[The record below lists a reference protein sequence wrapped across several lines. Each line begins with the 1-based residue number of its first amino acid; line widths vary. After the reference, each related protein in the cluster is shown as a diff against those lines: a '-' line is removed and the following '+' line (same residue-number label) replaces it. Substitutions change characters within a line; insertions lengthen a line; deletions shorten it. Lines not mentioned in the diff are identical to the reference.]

1 MDVLPDRTG
10 FCGIVDMLQQL
21 RLIALT
27 VIALI
32 FSATASADDWPM
44 WRCDAQRTA
53 SSNETLP
60 SGMRLLWSRDFG
72 SRQQAWDDPL
82 NNDLMTYD
90 RIFEPIVM
98 DGRLFVG
105 FNDQDKL
112 TALDAQTGE
121 ELWSFFTEGPVRV
134 PPAGHNGKVYF
145 CSDDGF
151 LYGVDASTGKLHW
164 KLRGGPS
171 AQHAIGNQRIVS
183 AWVAR
188 GGPVI
193 RDETVYFAASIWPFM
208 GTFIYAV
215 DAETGAVQW
224 VNDSTGSQYIK
235 QPHSAPSFAGVAP
248 QGGLVATEEMLLVPG
263 GRSVPAA
270 FDRHT
275 GEFRYFKFNEG
286 GKGTGGSFLAA
297 DEKYFYVHTRL
308 RGTRAFDL
316 KDGATTAFMPNE
328 PVLSAGLV
336 FASAT
341 EKTKTLV
348 RACGS
353 DHKTLWELE
362 VDATGDLIRCGE
374 QLVAAGKQAITAV
387 RLPTDGKSK
396 AATIDWKIPT
406 TGTVQRLLAADEKL
420 FAVTLDG
427 SISCYGLGNVATHHD
442 RKSPNAIAVQQ
453 NISQVAA
460 DVLSAGDAEG
470 YAFWFGS
477 ADDELIDAVAA
488 KSPFVQ
494 LAVVDKNKARVDRLR
509 RRMAAVGL
517 YGRVTSHESEAATF
531 LPPQHVAHMVL
542 VGRDLA
548 ASAAPHAIAEIY
560 KAVRPYGGVMYLLAD
575 QDQAKIAATIEAMK
589 LEQAEVSVAQNGVIV
604 RRVGA
609 LPGSADWTHQYGDI
623 GNTTKSNDSR
633 VKLPLGVLWFG
644 GSSNMDV
651 LPRHGHGPTEQV
663 INGRLFIQGMNS
675 LSARD
680 VYTGRVLWKR
690 EFKNL
695 GTFDVYYDAT
705 YQNAPLDPQY
715 NQVHIPGANG
725 RGTNYVVASDR
736 VYIVEGDT
744 CHALDP
750 ATGETL
756 QDIRLPKD
764 SSGDQKEW
772 GYLGVYQNVLIGGVG
787 FANYQSRGEIAFDG
801 DHGLSKNKAGFGGK
815 SLDRAASMALVGF
828 DRHSGKQ
835 LWKIDAVH
843 SFWHNGI
850 VAGNGRIFCL
860 DRNPKRVEEVLKR
873 RGKASPDTYRILA
886 IDYRTGQ
893 PQWQTNENIFGT
905 WLGYSEEKDALLQAG
920 ASASDRLSDESG
932 TGMAVYSGA
941 DGKVRWQNN
950 SLSYS
955 GPCILHN
962 DLIITN
968 ANSYK
973 ESAGA
978 FNIDNGEQK
987 LIANPLTGELQP
999 WKITRAY
1006 GCNNIIASE
1015 NLLTFRSGAAG
1026 FYDLLT
1032 DSGTGNLGGFKSG
1045 CTSNLVVANGVLNA
1059 PDYTRTCSCSYQ
1071 NQTSLALVHMPEMEM
1086 WTVNIAAA
1094 AADVNSADKPVN
1106 RIGINFGAPGDR
1118 RDPNGLLWLEYPV
1131 VAGESPPLAI
1141 NADSNGKYFRRHGST
1156 MEGHDLPWVLASGI
1170 AGASEIQIGLK
1181 QSEGSQLNSGI
1192 TIEHGSDDAEENE
1205 KGKVDLTSSDLEFVE
1220 DKGTQIVGLRFNKL
1234 NLPRNATIRKA
1245 FIQFTC
1251 DETSKTKTSL
1261 IIAAEKSASADRF
1274 KVDSHDIS
1282 SRDRTASE
1290 VAWQPAAWAKEG
1302 DTGAAQRTPDLS
1314 AIIREV
1320 VSLPD
1325 WKPGNSLAFL
1335 ISGSGKRVA
1344 ESFNGDDKLAPR
1356 LFVETDKAG
1365 GASPSGQARPFRV
1378 RLFFGVPQQA
1388 GLDRSVFDVYL
1399 QDQLVLRDVELD
1411 PDVDASSAA
1420 VHTVDNVMIADSL
1433 RIRLATKEGKP
1444 LISGVELI
1452 STVPKR

>member
-1 MDVLPDRTG
+1 MNATLRKLISA
-10 FCGIVDMLQQL
+10 GIVLWGS
-21 RLIALT
+21 
-27 VIALI
+27 
-32 FSATASADDWPM
+32 FATHADDWPM

-60 SGMRLLWSRDFG
+60 SGMRLLWSRDYG
-72 SRQQAWDDPL
+72 PRQQAWDDPL
-82 NNDLMTYD
+82 NHDLMTYD

-121 ELWSFFTEGPVRV
+121 ELWTFYTEGPVRV
-134 PPAGHNGKVYF
+134 PPAGHKGKVYF

-151 LYGVDASTGKLHW
+151 LYCVEAATGRLHW

-248 QGGLVATEEMLLVPG
+248 QGVLVATDEMLLVPG

-270 FDRHT
+270 FDRNT
-275 GEFRYFKFNEG
+275 GAFRYFKFNEG

-297 DEKYFYVHTRL
+297 DGKHFYVHTRL
-308 RGTRAFDL
+308 RGTRAFEL
-316 KDGATTAFMPNE
+316 KNGTTTAFMPNE
-328 PVLSAGLV
+328 PVLSEGLV
-336 FASAT
+336 YASVH
-341 EKTKTLV
+341 EKNETLV
-348 RACGS
+348 RAYGS
-353 DHKTLWELE
+353 DQKTLWGLD

-374 QLVAAGKQAITAV
+374 HLVAAGKDWITAV
-387 RLPTDGKSK
+387 RLPSDSKSK
-396 AATIDWKIPT
+396 VATVDWKLPA
-406 TGTVQRLLAADEKL
+406 TGAVQRLLAADGKL

-427 SISCYGLGNVATHHD
+427 SSFCYGLGSGETHHA
-442 RKSPNAIAVQQ
+442 RQSPQAIAVQQ
-453 NISQVAA
+453 SVSKVAA
-460 DVLSAGDAEG
+460 AILSAGDAEG

-477 ADDELIDAVAA
+477 ADEELIDAVAA

-494 LAVVDKNKARVDRLR
+494 LAVVDSDKARVDSLR
-509 RRMAAVGL
+509 QRMATAGL
-517 YGRVTSHESEAATF
+517 CGRVTAHQSEAAAF
-531 LPPQHVAHMVL
+531 MPPQHVAHMVF

-548 ASAAPHAIAEIY
+548 ASGDARAIAEMY
-560 KAVRPYGGVMYLLAD
+560 KAVRPYGGVLYLLAD
-575 QDQAKIAATIEAMK
+575 KDQAKIAATVEAMK
-589 LEQAEVSVAQNGVIV
+589 LEQAEVSVTRYGVVV

-609 LPGSADWTHQYGDI
+609 LAGSADWTHQYGDI
-623 GNTTKSNDSR
+623 GNTIKSNDSR

-663 INGRLFIQGMNS
+663 IGGRLFIQGMNN

-705 YQNAPLDPQY
+705 YKDTPLDPQY

-744 CHALDP
+744 CHVLDP

-756 QDIRLPKD
+756 QDIRLPAD

-772 GYLGVYQNVLIGGVG
+772 GYLGVYEDVLIGGLG
-787 FANYQSRGEIAFDG
+787 FANFGTRGGLTFDA
-801 DHGLSKNKAGFGGK
+801 DKGLSKNKAGFGSK
-815 SLDRAASMALVGF
+815 SLDRAASIALVGF
-828 DRHSGKQ
+828 DRHSGEQ

-850 VAGNGRIFCL
+850 VAGNGCIFCL
-860 DRNPKRVEEVLKR
+860 DRNPKRVEEALKR

-886 IDYRTGQ
+886 IDHRTGRQ
-893 PQWQTNENIFGT
+893 QWQISENIFGT
-905 WLGYSEEKDALLQAG
+905 WLGYSEAKDALLQAG

-932 TGMAVYSGA
+932 TGMAVYSGT

-950 SLSYS
+950 SRSYS

-1032 DSGTGNLGGFKSG
+1032 DSGTGNFGGFKSG

-1094 AADVNSADKPVN
+1094 TADMNSADKPVS

-1118 RDPNGLLWLEYPV
+1118 RAPDGLLWLEYPI

-1141 NADSNGKYFRRHGST
+1141 NVDSKAKYFSRHGST
-1156 MEGHDLPWVLASGI
+1156 MEGRDLSWVLASGV
-1170 AGASEIQIGLK
+1170 AGAAEIVVGLK
-1181 QSEGSQLNSGI
+1181 QPTSSQLSSGI
-1192 TIEHGSDDAEENE
+1192 AIDHTIDDAEENE
-1205 KGKVDLTSSDLEFVE
+1205 KGNVDLTSSDLEFVD
-1220 DKGTQIVGLRFNKL
+1220 DKGTQIVGMRFNKL
-1234 NLPRNATIRKA
+1234 DLPRNANIRKA

-1251 DETSKTKTSL
+1251 DESSRPKTSL
-1261 IIAAEKSASADRF
+1261 IIAAEKSANASRF
-1274 KVDSHDIS
+1274 NADSHDIS
-1282 SRDRTASE
+1282 SRDRTAAE
-1290 VAWQPAAWAKEG
+1290 IAWQPAAWSKVGEAG
-1302 DTGAAQRTPDLS
+1302 NAQRTPDLS
-1314 AIIREV
+1314 AMIREV

-1325 WKPGNSLAFL
+1325 WKPGNSIAFVV
-1335 ISGSGKRVA
+1335 SGSGKRVA
-1344 ESFNGDDKLAPR
+1344 EAFDGDDKLAPR
-1356 LFVETDKAG
+1356 LFVETDEADKN
-1365 GASPSGQARPFRV
+1365 SPSGLARQFRV
-1378 RLFFGVPQQA
+1378 RLFFGAPKQA
-1388 GLDRSVFDVYL
+1388 ELGRSVFDVYL
-1399 QDQLVLRDVELD
+1399 QDRLVLRDVELD
-1411 PDVDASSAA
+1411 PDVEASSAA
-1420 VHTVDNVMIADSL
+1420 VYTVDNVTIADDL
-1433 RIRLATKEGKP
+1433 RIRFDAKEGKP
-1444 LISGVELI
+1444 LISGVELTSMDSI
-1452 STVPKR
+1452 R

>member
-1 MDVLPDRTG
+1 MPQGFRT
-10 FCGIVDMLQQL
+10 
-21 RLIALT
+21 LILT
-27 VIALI
+27 T
-32 FSATASADDWPM
+32 ATLLLTCATSRADDWPM
-44 WRCDAQRTA
+44 WRGDAQRTA

-60 SGMRLLWSRDFG
+60 AGMRLLWSRDYG
-72 SRQQAWDDPL
+72 PRQQAWDDPL
-82 NNDLMTYD
+82 NHDLMTYD

-112 TALDAQTGE
+112 VALDAQTGD
-121 ELWSFFTEGPVRV
+121 ELWTFFTEGPVRV
-134 PPAGHNGKVYF
+134 PPAGHNGRVYF

-151 LYGVDASTGKLHW
+151 LYCVDAETGKLHW

-208 GTFIYAV
+208 GTFIYAI
-215 DAETGAVQW
+215 DAETGTIQW

-248 QGGLVATEEMLLVPG
+248 QGVLVATDEMLLVPG

-275 GEFRYFKFNEG
+275 GAFRYFKFNEG

-297 DEKYFYVHTRL
+297 DGKHFYVHTRL
-308 RGTRAFDL
+308 RGTRAFEL
-316 KDGATTAFMPNE
+316 KGGATTAFMPNE
-328 PVLSAGLV
+328 PVLSEGLV
-336 FASAT
+336 YAAVD
-341 EKTKTLV
+341 EKNKTLV
-348 RACGS
+348 RAYGA
-353 DHKTLWELE
+353 DQKTLWELD

-374 QLVAAGKQAITAV
+374 HLVAAGKDSITAV
-387 RLPTDGKSK
+387 RLPAESKSK
-396 AATIDWKIPT
+396 VATIDWKLPA
-406 TGTVQRLLAADEKL
+406 TGNAQRLLAADGKL
-420 FAVTLDG
+420 FTVTLEG
-427 SISCYGLGNVATHHD
+427 SIRCYGLGSGETHHD
-442 RKSPNAIAVQQ
+442 KKSQQPIAVQQ
-453 NISQVAA
+453 SVSMVAA
-460 DVLSAGDAEG
+460 AILSSGDAEG
-470 YAFWFGS
+470 YAFWFDS
-477 ADDELIDAVAA
+477 TDDELIDAVAA
-488 KSPFVQ
+488 NSPFVQ
-494 LAVVDKNKARVDRLR
+494 LAVVDSDKARVGRLR
-509 RRMAAVGL
+509 QRMGAAGL
-517 YGRVTSHESEAATF
+517 CGRVTAHQSEAAAF
-531 LPPQHVAHMVL
+531 MPPQHVAHMVF

-548 ASAAPHAIAEIY
+548 ASSDSRTIAEMY

-575 QDQAKIAATIEAMK
+575 KDQAKIAATVEAMK
-589 LEQAEVSVAQNGVIV
+589 LEQAEVSVTQYGVVV

-623 GNTTKSNDSR
+623 GNTIKSNDSR

-663 INGRLFIQGMNS
+663 IGGRLFIQGTNS

-705 YQNAPLDPQY
+705 YKNTPLDSAY

-725 RGTNYVVASDR
+725 RGTNYVVANDR

-744 CHALDP
+744 CHVLDP
-750 ATGETL
+750 ASGESL
-756 QDIRLPKD
+756 KDIRLPAG

-772 GYLGVYQNVLIGGVG
+772 GYLGVYQDVLIGGLG
-787 FANYQSRGEIAFDG
+787 FANFGTRGGLTFEADK
-801 DHGLSKNKAGFGGK
+801 DLSKNKAGFGSK

-828 DRHSGKQ
+828 DRHTGEQ

-860 DRNPKRVEEVLKR
+860 DRNPKRVEEALKR

-886 IDYRTGQ
+886 IDHRTGQ
-893 PQWQTNENIFGT
+893 QQWQINENIFGT
-905 WLGYSEEKDALLQAG
+905 WLGYSESKDALLQAG

-941 DGKVRWQNN
+941 DGEVRWQNN

-978 FNIDNGEQK
+978 FNIDDGKQK

-1006 GCNNIIASE
+1006 GCNSIIASE

-1026 FYDLLT
+1026 FYDMLT

-1059 PDYTRTCSCSYQ
+1059 PDYTRTCSCAYQ

-1094 AADVNSADKPVN
+1094 QADVNSSDNPVN
-1106 RIGINFGAPGDR
+1106 RVGINFGAPGDR
-1118 RDPNGLLWLEYPV
+1118 RDPSGLLWLEYPV

-1141 NADSNGKYFRRHGST
+1141 NVDSKAKYFSRHGST
-1156 MEGHDLPWVLASGI
+1156 MEGHDLSWVLASGVE
-1170 AGASEIQIGLK
+1170 GTTEIVVGLK
-1181 QSEGSQLNSGI
+1181 QTTSFQLSSGI
-1192 TIEHGSDDAEENE
+1192 AIDHENDDAEENE
-1205 KGKVDLTSSDLEFVE
+1205 KGKVDLTSSDLEFVD
-1220 DKGTQIVGLRFNKL
+1220 DKGTQIVGMRFNKL
-1234 NLPRNATIRKA
+1234 DLPRNANIRKA

-1251 DETSKTKTSL
+1251 DESSKPKTSL
-1261 IIAAEKSASADRF
+1261 IIAAEKSANASRF
-1274 KVDSHDIS
+1274 NADSHDIS
-1282 SRDRTASE
+1282 SRDRTAAE
-1290 VAWQPAAWAKEG
+1290 IAWQPAAWSKVREAG
-1302 DTGAAQRTPDLS
+1302 NDQRTPDLS
-1314 AIIREV
+1314 AMIREV

-1325 WKPGNSLAFL
+1325 WKPGNSIAFQV
-1335 ISGSGKRVA
+1335 SGSGKRVA
-1344 ESFNGDDKLAPR
+1344 EAFDGDAKLAPR
-1356 LFVETDKAG
+1356 LFVETDETDREL
-1365 GASPSGQARPFRV
+1365 PSGLAKPFRV
-1378 RLFFGVPQQA
+1378 RMFFGAPQQA
-1388 GLDRSVFDVYL
+1388 GLGRCVFDVYL
-1399 QDQLVLRDVELD
+1399 QDRLVLHDVELD
-1411 PDVDASSAA
+1411 PDGDASTKAA
-1420 VHTVDNVMIADSL
+1420 IHTVDNVMIANDL
-1433 RIRLATKEGKP
+1433 RIRFDAKEGKP
-1444 LISGVELI
+1444 LISGVELNSMDTI
-1452 STVPKR
+1452 Q